1 YDELRQ
7 RLEENFVILVPQARA
22 ERIDAQLA
30 RHAPADVDDF
40 GLLAEWKH
48 LVEYPTVV
56 FGSIP
61 EEFRALP
68 TEGLQVVLV
77 HDQNYIPLAADGQVE
92 HFAALTDTDDH
103 ASGEIV
109 RGMERV
115 VVARLRDAA
124 FFLKEDLARPLAD
137 RLDDLAGVTFH
148 RELGS
153 YREKA
158 DRLVARV

>member
-1 YDELRQ
+1 Q
-7 RLEENFVILVPQARA
+7 
-22 ERIDAQLA
+22 AQLERQDWA
-30 RHAPADVDDF
+30 QALDF
-40 GLLAEWKH
+40 GLLDEWKH

-68 TEGLQVVLV
+68 TEVLQVVLV
-77 HDQNYIPLAADGQVE
+77 HHQKYIPLGAEGQVE

-124 FFLKEDLARPLAD
+124 FFLGEDLARPLAE
-137 RLDDLAGVTFH
+137 RLDDLSGVTFH
-148 RELGS
+148 RDLGS
-153 YREKA
+153 YQEKA
-158 DRLVARV
+158 DRLVALIEEPIGSA